1 MLSPLCR
8 VLHSRAK
15 GSTRTNPAVISTAG
29 TPQLVVTVDKDANNE
44 ALRRIHEWFAGV
56 NLAQILYLTTGT
68 NHLMIQGR
76 DGTGINGTYVPVDY
90 EGMRFLQAKPIDFKE
105 HGDPNRL
112 SLYPVR
118 SNHNGYSTAI
128 PSSN

>member
-1 MLSPLCR
+1 VANVIAALSRFAFPSQR
-8 VLHSRAK
+8 
-15 GSTRTNPAVISTAG
+15 STRTNPAVISTAG

-105 HGDPNRL
+105 HADPNQIIVVCGKKQ
-112 SLYPVR
+112 S
-118 SNHNGYSTAI
+118 
-128 PSSN
+128 